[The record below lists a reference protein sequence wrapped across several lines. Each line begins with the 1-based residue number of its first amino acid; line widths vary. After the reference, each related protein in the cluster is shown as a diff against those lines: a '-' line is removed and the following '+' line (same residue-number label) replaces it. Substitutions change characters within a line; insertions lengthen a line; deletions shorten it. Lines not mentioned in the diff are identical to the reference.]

1 MNSLHVS
8 AINLHC
14 QGVIIQ
20 RHIKLSHT
28 IYIHNAKNI
37 ILKINNGINKDK
49 GIHNIDKM
57 VLFYIHDYSDSAR
70 NKQY

>member
-20 RHIKLSHT
+20 RHIKPTHT

-37 ILKINNGINKDK
+37 ILKTTNGSNKDK
-49 GIHNIDKM
+49 RIHNVDI
-57 VLFYIHDYSDSAR
+57 VLLYIYDCSDSAR